1 MAASAL
7 TLTIVQCLLLMN
19 KVASITVLAEA
30 RSPLMRHQDGHG
42 DRAGNLDFSMDSHG
56 RMQVKAQQHNMH
68 RFTRTESKDA
78 PDAESTTGKL
88 KSMYPFY
95 HTTDEIRAEA
105 KRLSGSCG
113 GFLNM
118 TTLHDGDVDLDV
130 ITVRKASAKPVNR
143 VFILFGEHS
152 RELISPESGLH
163 FLKGLCGEVKL
174 TTLPEL
180 LQGGGSTDGYRNDV
194 LEKNAFQF
202 VLNANPRSRRKVE
215 SGDFCLRA
223 NPNGVDL
230 NRNWDEE
237 WQGTP
242 ASSAGDTSP
251 GPKPFSEPET
261 RILKRLVTEYS
272 PTTFL
277 TVHSGTRGMYMPW
290 AYDMHH
296 LAKYNEPSMMEILKK
311 LDKDH
316 CQCPF
321 GAAGK
326 EVGYPCPGTCLDYAY
341 GKLNTPFV
349 FAFEIYVN
357 SAADD
362 DLKER
367 WEHSMNNG
375 GAALIEQGHHLG
387 HSHFRGVFGEYTS
400 DFVQMSSKVKNDVEA
415 EKEHD
420 ACMSM
425 FNPSTED
432 DYNKT
437 VQNWADVYLQ
447 MSLLVTKK
455 LEEQSEVIGSMTPA
469 ASNVS

>member
-1 MAASAL
+1 MAAVSF
-7 TLTIVQCLLLMN
+7 TLMIVQSLLLMH
-19 KVASITVLAEA
+19 KVASLTTHTAEA
-30 RSPLMRHQDGHG
+30 RSPLLRQQEGH
-42 DRAGNLDFSMDSHG
+42 DDQAGNLKFSMDSHG
-56 RMQVKAQQHNMH
+56 NMQVKAQHDNGH
-68 RFTRTESKDA
+68 RLTRSESKDA
-78 PDAESTTGKL
+78 PESEEMKNR
-88 KSMYPFY
+88 YPFY
-95 HTTDEIRAEA
+95 HTTDEIHAEA

-113 GFLNM
+113 GFVNM
-118 TTLHDGDVDLDV
+118 TTLNDGDVDLDV
-130 ITVRKASAKPVNR
+130 ITVRKASAKPVNK

-163 FLKGLCGEVKL
+163 FLKGLCGEIKL
-174 TTLPEL
+174 NSLPEL
-180 LQGGGSTDGYRNDV
+180 LEGVNSNEL
-194 LEKNAFQF
+194 LEKNVFQL

-215 SGDFCLRA
+215 KGHYCLRA
-223 NPNGVDL
+223 NPDGVDL

-237 WQGTP
+237 WEGNEER
-242 ASSAGDTSP
+242 GDTNP

-261 RILKRLVTEYS
+261 RILRRLVTEFT

-296 LAKYNEPSMMEILKK
+296 MAKYNEPSMMEVLKR

-341 GKLNTPFV
+341 AKLNTPFV

-357 SAADD
+357 EEQDWG
-362 DLKER
+362 LKER
-367 WEHSMNNG
+367 WQKAMNDG
-375 GAALIEQGHHLG
+375 GAALIEQGNHLA
-387 HSHFRGVFGEYTS
+387 HSHFRDVFGEYTS
-400 DFVQMSSKVKNDVEA
+400 DFVQMSSKTDVEA
-415 EKEHD
+415 QKQRD
-420 ACMSM
+420 QCMEM
-425 FNPSTED
+425 FNPSTKD
-432 DYNKT
+432 DYDQT

-455 LEEQSEVIGSMTPA
+455 LEEQSKSQAIGTLTPA
-469 ASNVS
+469 AQNVL